1 MYICRKVKI
10 MARKKNINQKDIYSF
25 YMEYYLENG
34 EGPKTAY
41 QLAKQYNFNEN
52 SFYEFFGNIEAV
64 EKSIFKS
71 FFNQTLELLHKSDE
85 YESFNSRNKL
95 LTFYFTF
102 FEILTA
108 NRSFVSSV
116 LDRNNKNN
124 RFLKTISSFKPEFL
138 KFIKTLDIEQ
148 IDVKDNRLEKIMG
161 KSLDESL
168 WVQMILCVKFWL
180 DDDSASLEK
189 TDIFIEKSVNT
200 GFDLLDVKPIKSI
213 LDLGKFLFHEKIHM
227 N

>member
-1 MYICRKVKI
+1 
-10 MARKKNINQKDIYSF
+10 MARKKNINQKDIYTF

-34 EGPKTAY
+34 MAPKTVY

-52 SFYEFFGNIEAV
+52 QFYNYFGNIEAV

-71 FFNQTLELLHKSDE
+71 FFDQTIELLEKSEE
-85 YESFNSRNKL
+85 YEGFNSRNKL
-95 LTFYFTF
+95 LSFYYTF

-108 NRSFVSSV
+108 NRSFVASV
-116 LDRNNKNN
+116 LKNDMN
-124 RFLKTISSFKPEFL
+124 DTSFLKTISSLKPGFRNYV
-138 KFIKTLDIEQ
+138 KSLDIEQ
-148 IDVKDNRLEKIMG
+148 LEIKERRLEKFMER
-161 KSLDESL
+161 SLDESL
-168 WVQMILCVKFWL
+168 WIQMILCLKFWL

-200 GFDLLDVKPIKSI
+200 GFDLLDVKPLKSI

>member
-1 MYICRKVKI
+1 
-10 MARKKNINQKDIYSF
+10 
-25 YMEYYLENG
+25 MEYYLENG
-34 EGPKTAY
+34 MAPKTVY

-52 SFYEFFGNIEAV
+52 QFYTYFGNIEAV
-64 EKSIFKS
+64 EKSIFNS
-71 FFNQTLELLHKSDE
+71 FFDQTIELLNKSDE

-95 LTFYFTF
+95 LSFYYTF

-108 NRSFVSSV
+108 NRSFVTSV
-116 LDRNNKNN
+116 LKNDMN
-124 RFLKTISSFKPEFL
+124 DTRFLKTISSLKPGFRDYV
-138 KFIKTLDIEQ
+138 KSLDIEQ
-148 IDVKDNRLEKIMG
+148 LEIKERRLEKFMER
-161 KSLDESL
+161 SLDESL
-168 WVQMILCVKFWL
+168 WIQMILCLKFWL

-200 GFDLLDVKPIKSI
+200 GFDLLDVKPLKSI